1 MLRKTSAMIINIHAP
16 DNRYFTLDLLPLD
29 LLPVRLTAFW
39 FRDKAYCFAV
49 KVRVREVLGERP
61 YSVND
66 CPHRL
71 ASDAGDRREPGG
83 LATFLDGQ
91 ARAGSAIQTALRLD
105 TWGERPFIRHKLG

>member
-1 MLRKTSAMIINIHAP
+1 MLHKTSAMIIDIHAP
-16 DNRYFTLDLLPLD
+16 DNRYFMLD

-49 KVRVREVLGERP
+49 KVRVREVLGKRP

-71 ASDAGDRREPGG
+71 ASDASDRGKPGG

-91 ARAGSAIQTALRLD
+91 ARAGAGIQTALRLD
-105 TWGERPFIRHKLG
+105 TWGGKTIYKT